1 MAATATDDGTGMAL
15 FLGAVRRG
23 EFESLL
29 THGIPCGALLDLNT
43 KLKLG
48 DLSAFRVVEQ
58 FNYTRPKAELVGRI
72 QDIRRRHGM
81 GCLINLV
88 EQYVAHFAYAAR
100 ELGLPA
106 VSPDAAALCIDKYAM
121 KRRFVDRI
129 GPGCVPPFMKI
140 DSDAE
145 RRQFGQLAPFPHIW
159 KPVNLTSSLFVN
171 LCQNE
176 EQEASTY
183 RTLLERVPGYYA
195 KSGQTDKPFGLMA
208 EEFVSGPNWSV
219 DCVID
224 RAGNVTPT
232 PIIEVLTGRDI
243 GVDDFHHFARLAP
256 SDLGEREQ
264 RELTQLAVEAVRALD
279 LRAGAAHIE
288 LVGNKLLEVGA
299 RPGGNRIRIL
309 EMAFGIDYLFAYYQV
324 LNGVTPDLRACR
336 SLPTALV
343 TPYARDEGTL
353 LAIRN
358 IDRLEKL
365 PGYKYHQVRLQVG
378 QPVGLARDGFK
389 APLYIELQSPRVDDI
404 RKAVAE
410 IASWDDLFEVSVNG

>member
-1 MAATATDDGTGMAL
+1 
-15 FLGAVRRG
+15 
-23 EFESLL
+23 
-29 THGIPCGALLDLNT
+29 
-43 KLKLG
+43 
-48 DLSAFRVVEQ
+48 
-58 FNYTRPKAELVGRI
+58 
-72 QDIRRRHGM
+72 
-81 GCLINLV
+81 
-88 EQYVAHFAYAAR
+88 
-100 ELGLPA
+100 
-106 VSPDAAALCIDKYAM
+106 
-121 KRRFVDRI
+121 
-129 GPGCVPPFMKI
+129 
-140 DSDAE
+140 
-145 RRQFGQLAPFPHIW
+145 
-159 KPVNLTSSLFVN
+159 
-171 LCQNE
+171 
-176 EQEASTY
+176 
-183 RTLLERVPGYYA
+183 
-195 KSGQTDKPFGLMA
+195 
-208 EEFVSGPNWSV
+208 
-219 DCVID
+219 
-224 RAGNVTPT
+224 
-232 PIIEVLTGRDI
+232 
-243 GVDDFHHFARLAP
+243 
-256 SDLGEREQ
+256 
-264 RELTQLAVEAVRALD
+264 